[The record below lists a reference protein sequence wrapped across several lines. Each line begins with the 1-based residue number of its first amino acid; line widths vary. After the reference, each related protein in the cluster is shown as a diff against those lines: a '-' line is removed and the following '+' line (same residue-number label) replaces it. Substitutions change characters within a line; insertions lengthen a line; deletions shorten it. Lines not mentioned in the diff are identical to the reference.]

1 MRIEEIKVAQ
11 NGFVLEDDRG
21 NLHVAKTLTEA
32 AQLAGEFPPLSNG
45 VVYAPGYNA
54 DRLRDA
60 RREAQIGNRIAAIK
74 ILRDAFSQRLGLKEA
89 KELVEVLICN
99 Q

>member
-1 MRIEEIKVAQ
+1 MRIEEITVAQ
-11 NGFVLEDDRG
+11 NGFVLVDDHG
-21 NLHVAKTLTEA
+21 KAYITKTLTEA
-32 AQLAGEFPPLSNG
+32 AQLVGELPSMQVG